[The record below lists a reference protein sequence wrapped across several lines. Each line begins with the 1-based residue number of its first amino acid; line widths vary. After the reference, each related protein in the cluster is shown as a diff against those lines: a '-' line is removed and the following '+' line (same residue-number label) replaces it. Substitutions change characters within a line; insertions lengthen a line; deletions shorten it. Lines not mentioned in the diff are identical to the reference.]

1 MLTAEENA
9 LLTGVSR
16 GTPMGG
22 LLRRYWFPVAASGE
36 MTERWTKRVRLLGED
51 LVLFKD
57 RGGRFGLIAEFC
69 PHRRA
74 SLAYGIP
81 TVNGIRCPYH
91 GWEFDG
97 RGTCLEQPNEPA
109 ESTLRQAQGRLFKDK
124 VTTAG
129 YPVEELGGMLFAYL
143 GPLPAPLVPRLDG
156 FVVDGAI
163 RLVAK
168 CVVRCNWLQIMEN
181 SMDPIHAEWLHGH
194 LQEHVD
200 EQAGAKYSV
209 TRHHLDIAFAEFEYG
224 VYKRRLLEGQPI
236 DSDDWR
242 VGHPVIF
249 PNILAVG
256 SADEHMRMISF
267 QIRVPMDDE
276 HTMHYWY
283 YALVPPP
290 WADVPEKLLREIP
303 AYDMPFT
310 DERGE
315 YLLDFIDGQDIMA
328 WETQGALADRRREH
342 LGTGDRGVILWRQI
356 LHRELKK
363 LAAGADPMCVLRDP
377 AQNEI
382 IELHVEKGKA
392 AFKDGFASL
401 LRRMPLRYAPI
412 ADDLL
417 AVFAAPAPT
426 TPAR

>member
-16 GTPMGG
+16 GTPMGE
-22 LLRRYWFPVAASGE
+22 LLRRYWFPVAVAGE
-36 MTERWTKRVRLLGED
+36 MTDRWTKRVRLLGED

-57 RGGRFGLIAEFC
+57 RSGRFGLVAEAC

-81 TVNGIRCPYH
+81 TDDGIRCPYH
-91 GWEFDG
+91 GWKFDG
-97 RGTCLEQPNEPA
+97 TGRCLEQPNEP
-109 ESTLRQAQGRLFKDK
+109 EGSNFKDK

-143 GPLPAPLVPRLDG
+143 GPAPAPLVPRYDG

-168 CVVRCNWLQIMEN
+168 CLVNCNWLQIMEN
-181 SMDPIHAEWLHGH
+181 SMDPVHAEWLHGH

-200 EQAGAKYSV
+200 GAKYSM
-209 TRHHLDIAFAEFEYG
+209 TRHHLDIAFAEFEHG
-224 VYKRRLLEGQPI
+224 VYKRRLLEGQPL

-242 VGHPVIF
+242 VGHPVLF
-249 PNILAVG
+249 PNTLVVG

-283 YALVPPP
+283 YAFVPPP
-290 WADVPEKLLREIP
+290 WADVPEKLFTEIP
-303 AYDMPFT
+303 AFDMPST

-315 YLLDFIDGQDIMA
+315 YLLDLIDGQDIMA
-328 WETQGALADRRREH
+328 WETQGAIAHRDRER
-342 LGTGDRGVILWRQI
+342 LGTRDRGVILWRQI
-356 LHRELKK
+356 LQRELKK
-363 LAAGADPMCVLRDP
+363 LAAGEDPMCVIRDP

-401 LRRMPLRYAPI
+401 LKRMPFRYAPI

-417 AVFAAPAPT
+417 AVFAPH
-426 TPAR
+426 TPGVEAAKP